1 MPGTGLARRDKDGE
15 MGLFKLIALFL
26 VGFALGGLYF
36 CGLWLTLRRLPYWQ
50 HPFLGMGL
58 SLLTRLTV
66 LLGLG
71 GLLLRDPIAPP
82 LQTILLLSLGVWCSR
97 NLLITTL
104 IGYSNIG
111 YSKRYR
117 KSQ

>member
-1 MPGTGLARRDKDGE
+1 MS
-15 MGLFKLIALFL
+15 LFRLLVIFL
-26 VGFALGGLYF
+26 VGLVLGGIYF
-36 CGLWLTLRRLPYWQ
+36 WGLWFTLRRLPHWQ
-50 HPFLGMGL
+50 RPFLSMGL

-104 IGYSNIG
+104 VGSL
-111 YSKRYR
+111 
-117 KSQ
+117 

>member
-1 MPGTGLARRDKDGE
+1 MN
-15 MGLFKLIALFL
+15 LFKLL
-26 VGFALGGLYF
+26 VIFSAGLALGGIYF
-36 CGLWLTLRRLPYWQ
+36 WGLWFTLRRLPRWQ

-66 LLGLG
+66 LFGLG
-71 GLLLRDPIAPP
+71 GLLLQDPIAPP

-104 IGYSNIG
+104 IGASG
-111 YSKRYR
+111 KP
-117 KSQ
+117 